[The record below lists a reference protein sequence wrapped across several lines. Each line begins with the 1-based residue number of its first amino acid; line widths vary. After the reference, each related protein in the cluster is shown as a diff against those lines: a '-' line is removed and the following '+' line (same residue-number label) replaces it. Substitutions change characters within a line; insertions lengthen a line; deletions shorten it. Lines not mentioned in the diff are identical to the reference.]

1 MLKGEG
7 GECPAGANR
16 GVSPLLKLN
25 EFLVFTLCCLHPE
38 ILQDVHLDIVS
49 YYGFTSND
57 LGRRA
62 VTFQDEKQELNIQC
76 I

>member
-1 MLKGEG
+1 MYYVYPICRGVSRGKEMLKGEG

-49 YYGFTSND
+49 Y
-57 LGRRA
+57 
-62 VTFQDEKQELNIQC
+62 
-76 I
+76 